1 MKRNVAMLLT
11 VLLIFMLSACT
22 GQPSGESSVPQ
33 GADSSDIVKE
43 DTAPASGESLNGFTL
58 SDMVIK
64 VTCGERTAT
73 FRLYDTNAAKELYA
87 QLSLSLELTNFR
99 DAQWMF
105 YPSEKLNVTENEAYH
120 DGKKGE
126 LSYYEPWD
134 DVFMLYEDFYAGDE
148 MHRLGVCLTGIE
160 EIAGMTGS
168 IQIEQL
174 NIAETPQSKGGEN
187 MIKQTCR
194 RSGCR
199 KH

>member
-1 MKRNVAMLLT
+1 
-11 VLLIFMLSACT
+11 
-22 GQPSGESSVPQ
+22 
-33 GADSSDIVKE
+33 
-43 DTAPASGESLNGFTL
+43 
-58 SDMVIK
+58 
-64 VTCGERTAT
+64 
-73 FRLYDTNAAKELYA
+73 
-87 QLSLSLELTNFR
+87 
-99 DAQWMF
+99 MF